1 MIKNK
6 PPLYENGLIKQGV
19 IVRHLILPMNV
30 TDSKKILDWF
40 EPYKGAAAF
49 SLMSQYTP
57 FGDTDGCPE
66 LKRKITKR
74 EYKDVLDYATSLGIY
89 DLFVQDFKSAD
100 AEFIPDWDF

>member
-1 MIKNK
+1 
-6 PPLYENGLIKQGV
+6 
-19 IVRHLILPMNV
+19 
-30 TDSKKILDWF
+30 
-40 EPYKGAAAF
+40 
-49 SLMSQYTP
+49 MSQYTP